1 MNTRSLAVAILILVA
16 MFVTNHPRVSSTAS
30 AADNAVLTVI
40 SGLPNQGAN
49 NAIAGANVL
58 LLKESFEDL
67 MRKSGLFSGQASTW
81 QAWKAACA
89 NRTPACVN
97 SLRSVQAA
105 AVTDGVLDATGSVVL
120 EMVDPGIYYLGVFA
134 FNPQSAQ
141 VMVWDVRVDLKPG
154 ENSITL
160 DQRNMVSFDARVS
173 RQAAST
179 PSSRP
184 GAVNPEGTNV
194 RPSGPKNSVLALSAT
209 DGPQKPVAR
218 TAFYLL
224 DDDAEKILV
233 RAGFKQ
239 QMLLGKPLPP
249 LNGFEFVARMVALQ
263 KNDPRFAI
271 LKGLSGESL
280 IPPEVEQQYNLGLQA
295 LSQHLV
301 ATANTNASG
310 RAILP
315 AVPAGTYYLYGTTS
329 EFVKVGDVVTVDTS
343 TITPTVTSK
352 RAVGYDSATIWN
364 LKVTVNAGRNSVALT
379 RTNAVFVT
387 GR

>member
-1 MNTRSLAVAILILVA
+1 MKRRTRAIVTVLFLAMTL
-16 MFVTNHPRVSSTAS
+16 TTHPAFGEAAS
-30 AADNAVLTVI
+30 QRGDAVLTVI

-49 NAIAGANVL
+49 NALAGAAVF
-58 LLKESFEDL
+58 LLKESFEGL
-67 MRKSGLFSGQASTW
+67 IRKSGVVGGQASIW
-81 QAWKAACA
+81 QAWKVACA
-89 NRTPACVN
+89 NRTPACAK
-97 SLRSVQAA
+97 SLQSVQAA
-105 AVTDGVLDATGSVVL
+105 AVTDGLVDATGSVVL
-120 EMVDPGIYYLGVFA
+120 EMVDPGTYYLGVFA
-134 FNPQSAQ
+134 FNPQTAQ
-141 VMVWDVRVDLKPG
+141 LMVWDVRVDLKPG

-173 RQAAST
+173 RQAPST
-179 PSSRP
+179 SASRP
-184 GAVNPEGTNV
+184 GAGNPEGSTAM
-194 RPSGPKNSVLALSAT
+194 PSGPKNSVLALSAT

-224 DDDAEKILV
+224 DDDFEKILV

-263 KNDPRFAI
+263 KNDPRFAF

-295 LSQHLV
+295 LSQHIV
-301 ATANTNASG
+301 ATANTNAGG

-343 TITPTVTSK
+343 TVTPTVTNK
-352 RAVGYDSATIWN
+352 RPVGYDSATIWN
-364 LKVTVNAGRNSVALT
+364 LKVTINAGRNSVALT
-379 RTNAVFVT
+379 RNNAVFVT